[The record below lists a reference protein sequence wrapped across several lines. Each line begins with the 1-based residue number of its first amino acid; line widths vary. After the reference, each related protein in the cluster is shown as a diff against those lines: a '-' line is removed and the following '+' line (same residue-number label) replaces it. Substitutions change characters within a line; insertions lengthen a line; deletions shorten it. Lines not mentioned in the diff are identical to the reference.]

1 MEDAAAKVVALK
13 AKRDAW
19 MSQRSAAME
28 RENMRNEAGELVA
41 LDGGGGDGKVNDDKV
56 LDRITERITSRLR
69 EELRIEVPLP
79 AAVLP
84 GISHGSCHTS
94 LRHPLSRIECLPGGN
109 LTSTGGAR
117 DCVRSP
123 SETPPVYCSA
133 PHGSV
138 TADGQRLR

>member
-41 LDGGGGDGKVNDDKV
+41 LDGGGGDGKANDDLV

-69 EELRIEVPLP
+69 EELRIEVTYRFLLP
-79 AAVLP
+79 CSP
-84 GISHGSCHTS
+84 GFPTALATQACGT
-94 LRHPLSRIECLPGGN
+94 RFR
-109 LTSTGGAR
+109 R
-117 DCVRSP
+117 V
-123 SETPPVYCSA
+123 SA
-133 PHGSV
+133 FLV
-138 TADGQRLR
+138 EI